1 MTRSHRSL
9 LRSAV
14 AVVAVSMAASC
25 SDDTGSTA
33 SSTTPA
39 EVSSTPAP
47 TSAATEPSTSIT
59 AADLAVSADAPFP
72 EARCEANKAAGTI
85 VYLSGFDFAATAS
98 IVDVLVAQHEGYFE
112 QMCLDVEVRPS
123 FSTDNYPFVASNDAQ
138 FASAGSFS
146 EMVDFAGAND
156 AGFVAL
162 GVEGRT
168 GIDALVTKKGEVST
182 LADLKGS
189 TIGVKGAITTSVRAM
204 LASVGLVEGDGYETV
219 LLDGYDPLAHIAS
232 PGIVGFPVYKSNEP
246 GQLSAA
252 GVEYD
257 LWDPSDYDVPG
268 SFGVLYTNGTFLAE
282 HPTAAQDFM
291 RAAMKGLQFAIDD
304 PAAAAGIAVEAIN
317 AGDNAMYLSAESET
331 ARWNVESG
339 LVAERVSADA
349 PLGVPL
355 PDLLQDEVDAYAT
368 VGLFDGTA
376 PDIASMVDATV
387 VGDLYADGVLIWP
400 AGN

>member
-1 MTRSHRSL
+1 MTRTVTPRRPL
-9 LRSAV
+9 TAAA
-14 AVVAVSMAASC
+14 AVVLVALAASC
-25 SDDTGSTA
+25 GDGATD

-39 EVSSTPAP
+39 PSTAPATSGPEASST
-47 TSAATEPSTSIT
+47 SGAT
-59 AADLAVSADAPFP
+59 ADLSVTVDAPFP
-72 EARCEANKAAGTI
+72 EARCAANRAAGTI
-85 VYLSGFDFAATAS
+85 VYLSGFDYAATAS

-112 QMCLDVEVRPS
+112 QLCLDVEVRPS

-168 GIDALVTKKGEVST
+168 GIDALLTKKGEVST
-182 LADLKGS
+182 LADLEGT
-189 TIGVKGAITTSVRAM
+189 TIGVKGALTTSVRAM
-204 LASVGLVEGDGYETV
+204 LATAGLTEGENFQTV

-246 GQLSAA
+246 GQLDAA

-257 LWDPSDYDVPG
+257 LFDPSDYDVPG
-268 SFGVLYTNGTFLAE
+268 SFGVLYSNTTFVTE

-304 PAAAAGIAVEAIN
+304 PAAAAAIAVDAIN
-317 AGDNAMYLSAESET
+317 SGDNAMYLSAESET
-331 ARWNVESG
+331 ARWGVESA
-339 LVAERVSADA
+339 LVAERVAADA

-355 PDLLQDEVDAYAT
+355 PDLLQDEVEAYAA
-368 VGLFDGTA
+368 VGLFDGSA
-376 PDIASMVDATV
+376 PDITSMVDATV
-387 VGDLYADGVLIWP
+387 VGDLYDGGALVWP
-400 AGN
+400 SDG